1 MVQLGQQHERIQ
13 DDLRGLVA
21 GEVRCD
27 DFFRQLHASDASI
40 YEIRPLAV
48 VRPNCAAD
56 VSACVRYARD
66 NNLPIHARG
75 AGTASAGESLGP
87 GIVVDFS
94 KYLRHIIR
102 IDADKVRVQAGVVL
116 ERLNAQL
123 RPLGRIFG
131 PNPTKSAVT
140 TMGSIIAL
148 DTAGSRWL
156 KYGSA
161 ANYVTSLQVVLADG
175 EIIELGR
182 EPLSDG
188 VSTSTIPHKC
198 DLINRLAAILKTNA
212 DLIRAHRL
220 KSPLNRCG
228 YNLDGVLGDDYLDV
242 ARLLSGSEGT
252 LALITEASVAT
263 QPLPGPRSVTLLLF
277 DSLDKASR
285 AVREIL
291 PWKPNA
297 CELMDRRHLSLAREA
312 EVRFDLLI
320 PAETEAL
327 LLVEQEAENPS
338 ELNDQMHQM
347 TSYLTQT
354 KRLAYAVR
362 QAFEPAEME
371 LFWHLI
377 DRVQPSLYRS
387 KGSAQTVPIADD
399 ITVPPELLPDFLPCV
414 QNILKRQQI
423 TASLFAHAGQGEL
436 HIRPFLDFAN
446 ADDVERMRR
455 LAEEL
460 YQEVMNVGGS
470 ITGEHGYG
478 LSRTSFLKQQ
488 AGPLYEV
495 LQAIKQVFDPGNTYN
510 PGKIL
515 GDDPDLMIHN
525 LQPVIKTQPAA
536 PPADADPADP
546 QFSMRNLVELQM
558 DWDPAKVVDAA
569 MDCNRCGEC
578 RTQSPEERMC
588 PIFRISP
595 CEEASPRAK
604 ANLLLGV
611 LSGAMDLQKL
621 TNEEFK
627 RIADLCVHCHI
638 CRLECPARVDIP
650 RLMRE
655 SKGAYVAANGLTF
668 AEWAMI
674 HLDILG
680 ALGGLVS
687 PVANWAL
694 SNRQMR
700 WLLEK
705 ILGIAQGRKLPH
717 VTSRNFLRRAHRR
730 RLTRPIRRSAQ
741 KVLYFVD
748 VYANYFDPQLA
759 EALVA
764 VMEHNG
770 VAVYVPA
777 NQKPAGMPSIACGAL
792 DHARFLAEHNVTI
805 LAEAVRQGYHV
816 VATEPSAALCLTREY
831 PQMLDDD
838 DSKLLAANSSE
849 ACTYLWRMHTQGKLQ
864 LDLKPINITLG
875 YHTPCHIKALQV
887 GAPGENLLG
896 LIPGVRI
903 EHIEKGCSGM
913 AGTYG
918 LLGKNYRSSLRAGL
932 RLINKLRSPSVQA
945 GATECSTCKIQ
956 MEQGTN
962 KPTIHPIKLLAYSYG
977 LMPDIARLLNT
988 KGEELVVT

>member
-1 MVQLGQQHERIQ
+1 MVPIGQQHERIQ
-13 DDLRGLVA
+13 DDLRGLVT

-48 VRPNCAAD
+48 VRPSCTAD

-66 NNLPIHARG
+66 NNLPVHARG
-75 AGTASAGESLGP
+75 AGSASAGESLGP
-87 GIVVDFS
+87 GIIVDFS
-94 KYLRHIIR
+94 KYLRHVIR
-102 IDADKVRVQAGVVL
+102 IDAEKVRVQAGVVL
-116 ERLNAQL
+116 ERLNTQL

-131 PNPTKSAVT
+131 PNPAKSAVT
-140 TMGSIIAL
+140 TMGSVIAL

-156 KYGSA
+156 RYGSA
-161 ANYVTSLQVVLADG
+161 SNYVTSLQAVLSDG

-188 VSTSTIPHKC
+188 VSTSTIPRKC
-198 DLINRLAAILKTNA
+198 DLINRLAAILRENA
-212 DLIRAHRL
+212 ELIRAHRL
-220 KSPLNRCG
+220 KSPINRCG

-242 ARLLSGSEGT
+242 ARLLAGSEGT
-252 LALITEASVAT
+252 LALITEASIST
-263 QPLPGPRSVTLLLF
+263 QPLPGPRGVTLLLF

-327 LLVEQEAENPS
+327 LLIEQEAENSS
-338 ELNDQMHQM
+338 ELNNQLHQM
-347 TSYLTQT
+347 TAYLTQT

-362 QAFEPAEME
+362 QAIEPDEMK

-377 DRVQPSLYRS
+377 DPVQTSLYRP
-387 KGSAQTVPIADD
+387 KGPARTVPVADD
-399 ITVPPELLPDFLPCV
+399 ISVPPEILPDFLPCV

-436 HIRPFLDFAN
+436 HIRPFLDLAN

-460 YQEVMNVGGS
+460 YQEVINVGGS
-470 ITGEHGYG
+470 IIGEHGYG

-488 AGPLYEV
+488 AGPLYAV
-495 LQAIKQVFDPGNTYN
+495 LNAIKQVFDSGNTYN
-510 PGKIL
+510 PGKII
-515 GDDPDLMIHN
+515 GDDPDLMIQN
-525 LQPVIKTQPAA
+525 LQPVVKTQSESI
-536 PPADADPADP
+536 PADTDTPDNQLA
-546 QFSMRNLVELQM
+546 MRNLVELQM
-558 DWDPAKVVDAA
+558 DWDPAKVVDAVI
-569 MDCNRCGEC
+569 DCNRCGEC
-578 RTQSPEERMC
+578 RTQSPEVRMC

-595 CEEASPRAK
+595 SEEASPRAK
-604 ANLLLGV
+604 SNLLLGV
-611 LSGAMDLQKL
+611 LSGAMELHKL

-627 RIADLCVHCHI
+627 RIADLCVHCHM
-638 CRLECPARVDIP
+638 CRLECPAKVDIP

-668 AEWAMI
+668 AERAMI

-680 ALGGLVS
+680 ALGGMVS
-687 PVANWAL
+687 PVTNWAL

-705 ILGIAQGRKLPH
+705 TLGIAQGRKLPH
-717 VTSRNFLRRAHRR
+717 VTSRNFIRRAHHR
-730 RLTRPIRRSAQ
+730 RLNRPTRRSAQ

-759 EALVA
+759 EALVS

-777 NQKPAGMPSIACGAL
+777 NQKAGR
-792 DHARFLAEHNVTI
+792 HAVD
-805 LAEAVRQGYHV
+805 
-816 VATEPSAALCLTREY
+816 CLRCAR
-831 PQMLDDD
+831 
-838 DSKLLAANSSE
+838 SRSF
-849 ACTYLWRMHTQGKLQ
+849 
-864 LDLKPINITLG
+864 
-875 YHTPCHIKALQV
+875 
-887 GAPGENLLG
+887 PG
-896 LIPGVRI
+896 R
-903 EHIEKGCSGM
+903 
-913 AGTYG
+913 T
-918 LLGKNYRSSLRAGL
+918 
-932 RLINKLRSPSVQA
+932 
-945 GATECSTCKIQ
+945 
-956 MEQGTN
+956 
-962 KPTIHPIKLLAYSYG
+962 
-977 LMPDIARLLNT
+977 
-988 KGEELVVT
+988 